1 MTNIIESGNLG
12 KTNKRLNQKT
22 KTLEGVYHGI
32 HGKIH
37 GITLEKREWDG
48 GRWPLRVGQSP
59 RISKGS

>member
-48 GRWPLRVGQSP
+48 GRWP
-59 RISKGS
+59 